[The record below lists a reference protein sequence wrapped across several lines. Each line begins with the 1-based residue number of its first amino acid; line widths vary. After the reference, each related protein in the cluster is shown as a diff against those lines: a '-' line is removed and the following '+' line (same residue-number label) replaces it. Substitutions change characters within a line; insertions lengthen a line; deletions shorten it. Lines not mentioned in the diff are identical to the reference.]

1 MKRLRI
7 ATLLHVVGAI
17 QRNDRVLKSR
27 CIASIRNTV
36 GAGLEGVS
44 DREIRSCIR
53 QLRDAGVVALCGGL
67 IWRNIRNYH
76 TGNVRSYRRFMKWYA
91 LNKPES
97 YERFSLKESEA

>member
-7 ATLLHVVGAI
+7 ATLLRVVGAI
-17 QRNDRVLKSR
+17 RRNDGVLKSR

-53 QLRDAGVVALCGGL
+53 QLRDAGVVSLCGGL
-67 IWRNIRNYH
+67 QWRQNGRC
-76 TGNVRSYRRFMKWYA
+76 RRFMKWYA
-91 LNKPES
+91 LNKPEN